1 MSSDKLL
8 SFLVERTGVKPLKI
22 YILILSK
29 QGRGGQRDCLIS
41 ASFQLPLAQN
51 NPHAKETP
59 FGKAYSGSRQAEQ
72 GELV

>member
-8 SFLVERTGVKPLKI
+8 SFLVERTGVKPLKT

-29 QGRGGQRDCLIS
+29 QGRGGQRDCLVS

-51 NPHAKETP
+51 NLHARVTN
-59 FGKAYSGSRQAEQ
+59 FGMAYSAT
-72 GELV
+72 LPDHL